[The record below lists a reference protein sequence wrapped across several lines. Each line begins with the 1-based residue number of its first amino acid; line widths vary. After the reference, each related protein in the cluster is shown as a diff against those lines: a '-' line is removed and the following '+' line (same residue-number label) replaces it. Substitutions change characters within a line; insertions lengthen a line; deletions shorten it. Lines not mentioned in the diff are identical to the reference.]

1 MPTYVLNPPIVDTV
15 FARGVV
21 GEVHTF
27 NINGKVESKFVM
39 HALVF
44 DLE

>member
-1 MPTYVLNPPIVDTV
+1 VLTYVLNPSIVGTV
-15 FARGVV
+15 FSRAVV
-21 GEVHTF
+21 GGVHTF